1 MEGITA
7 FVQKLLPGSA
17 DFDAKAGAIA
27 LTNDEVMI
35 VGAWD
40 KDINFET
47 KDAMMPDARS
57 HKSGLLDR
65 TSALAASANLPAF
78 VSKLPKAELHVHIEG
93 CLTPERVHAIV
104 VRNGLDPKEFDP
116 DEATARRQCGSW
128 LHGDYQPMMFC
139 GPNEMAINAFLTEYT
154 RNNAMMR
161 TEQDFYE
168 VMMDYLE
175 RAAENGVVRAEIF
188 FDPQMH
194 CFEDDSG
201 AGAAAVEMMGGP
213 KRDPKGIGKPRM
225 KYEDVVGGLTR
236 GIEEGKAKYGVD
248 AALILSFLQDRSL
261 EEAMEMLDQAIK
273 PENIGKIIGVGMDNG
288 TGPWGPMMGGVP
300 NSTARFKPCYEK
312 AKAAGLMLT
321 AHAGEEEGASCVNMC
336 LDVLQVD
343 RIDHGVRV
351 MEDPEVVKKIADRRV
366 PCTVCPISNHRAQI
380 VPRIFC
386 GESPI
391 RPMWV
396 NGVNIAGLHSDDP
409 AYCAIGTVDKYC
421 YSCEPQTYDG
431 YVNSAYMRAAR
442 DSGLTPDECA
452 TIAKNS
458 LEACWKLTDEQRAGY
473 LAKLKAYCTDWRP
486 SQ

>member
-1 MEGITA
+1 MSTPQAPDPKSGMC
-7 FVQKLLPGSA
+7 
-17 DFDAKAGAIA
+17 A

-35 VGAWD
+35 AGAWD
-40 KDINFET
+40 KDINFTT
-47 KDAMMPDARS
+47 KDAQMPDARTR
-57 HKSGLLDR
+57 KSGYLDR
-65 TSALAASANLPAF
+65 TSALAASANMPEF

-93 CLTPERVHAIV
+93 CLTPERCYQIV

-116 DEATARRQCGSW
+116 EEATRRRQCGSW

-154 RNNAMMR
+154 RCNAVLR

-168 VMMDYLE
+168 LMMDYLE
-175 RAAENGVVRAEIF
+175 RAAENCVVRAEIF

-194 CFEDDSG
+194 CFEDNSG

-213 KRDPKGIGKPRM
+213 KRDPKGIGKPRAS
-225 KYEDVVGGLTR
+225 YETVVGGLYR
-236 GIEEGKAKYGVD
+236 GIQDGKEKFGVD
-248 AALILSFLQDRSL
+248 GALILSFLQDRSF

-300 NSTARFKPCYEK
+300 NSTARFKPIYEK
-312 AKAAGLMLT
+312 AKKAGLMLT
-321 AHAGEEEGASCVNMC
+321 AHAGEEEGASCVEMC

-351 MEDPEVVKKIADRRV
+351 MEDPAVVKKIVAKKT

-391 RPMWV
+391 RPMIES
-396 NGVNIAGLHSDDP
+396 GVNIAGLHSDDP
-409 AYCAIGTVDKYC
+409 AYCAIGTVDKLC
-421 YSCEPQTYDG
+421 YPCEPQTYDG
-431 YVNSAYMRAAR
+431 YVNSAYMRAIR
-442 DSGLTPDECA
+442 DSGVTPDECVLM
-452 TIAKNS
+452 AKAS
-458 LEACWKLTDEQRAGY
+458 IEACWSLTDAQRASY
-473 LAKLKAYCTDWRP
+473 MDKLKVYCTGWQP
-486 SQ
+486 AKAVA